1 MSTRAL
7 ASAFQDTSEVI
18 IGVDT
23 SPEMIAMART
33 QLKFEEL
40 RDIVKKF
47 RIASKISSNFLL
59 DINMLLQEIQICL
72 LQPMN
77 NVYTKANSSMWQF
90 KKLLFAQGNA
100 ERVKVA
106 ANSFDLVTIMYAFHE
121 IPFNARYRILR
132 EARRLLKDGGTLA
145 IIDIS
150 TDYNPSPSMLAGKN
164 TFSSNIII
172 ILHVFMFMLL
182 LANN

>member
-7 ASAFQDTSEVI
+7 ASAFQDTAEVV

-23 SPEMIAMART
+23 SPEMIAMARNN
-33 QLKFEEL
+33 LKFEEL
-40 RDIVKKF
+40 RDIVKK
-47 RIASKISSNFLL
+47 IKISSKISSNFLL

-72 LQPMN
+72 IQPMSS
-77 NVYTKANSSMWQF
+77 VYTKVNSMWQF

-150 TDYNPSPSMLAGKN
+150 TDYNPSPAMLAGKN
-164 TFSSNIII
+164 TFSSKII
-172 ILHVFMFMLL
+172 ILHVFIVYDHLC
-182 LANN
+182 